1 MTARVICAAYGRAA
15 LDALRQVVSEAKAE
29 DPLAAVTVLAPSNLA
44 GVAARRHLAQ
54 GLGDGRG
61 AVAGLYVTTL
71 PRLAEQLVAHRLHP
85 RRPATGPVVAA
96 AWRRRLDTSPGA
108 FASVKDHPAT
118 VRALARAHRELRD
131 LTTAGLDGARTA
143 GPLAADLVRLH
154 EEVTQDLDERWYD
167 AIALLHAAA
176 DLCETD
182 PEAVTASGHV
192 VLYLPQALTAAE
204 TRFAR
209 SVAAQ
214 APATTI
220 AGVTGVRRADDAVRR
235 SLEGL
240 RLEWPT
246 HDVQPPVGQRVLHA
260 SDADDEVRCT
270 VRQVVSALQ
279 QHPAHRVAVLYGS
292 AVPYARLLHEHLDA
306 VGITVNGP
314 STRAVHERALPRG
327 FLGVLGLAPVDLP
340 RGATFTALAE
350 APVRDRDGQR
360 IPVATWE
367 RTSRTAAVVGGEDWV
382 PRLERHLERERA
394 RLLREQQA
402 EEPSEGR
409 IAAAEREIA
418 TTESLLA
425 FVTALRRRL
434 HEGARLRGWPALSS
448 WALELFTDLYGEP
461 EDLQRIPVEE
471 QYAAVVL
478 ISTLHG
484 LASLQ
489 EDAADLTLLIEVLG
503 LELEAALP
511 RVGRFGD
518 GVYVGPVSS
527 AVGLDLDAL
536 FVLGLAE
543 DAFPGKLPRDALLTD
558 RVRAASGELRSMRDR
573 LHDQRRGFLA
583 ALQCAPE
590 VTVSF
595 PRGDLRRSTVRLPS
609 RFLLPTLRDL
619 TGNHELAATE
629 WDDRSRYFAETDD
642 RLRASR
648 SFADS
653 LQVQNPVTEQ
663 EWRTRSRLVDALD
676 DERTRAGEDVLTA
689 RESDSFTRF
698 DGDLS
703 HVEGLPDYR
712 DGIQVISP
720 TALET
725 YANCPHQFLLR
736 RLLRV
741 EPLETPEE
749 VVQISPA
756 DLGTLIHAVVDDLVS
771 EAERDGT
778 LPGPGQPWTQAHRR
792 RIDEIAQVR
801 ADDAAADGLTG
812 HPRLWLS
819 DLARLRLDLQRLLDD
834 DDAWRADRAAAVVR
848 SELAFGLGRDERDQG
863 PVEVPV
869 PGGVVK
875 LRGSADKVDRG
886 SDGTLFV
893 TDLKTGR
900 STKYAGLKDDPV
912 AGGTRLQLPVYALA
926 ALRDLA
932 SSDSDQARAQYWFAR
947 GSDRGKRIEVALDDT
962 TAELY
967 SAALGRLVDGIAA
980 GLFPGKVG
988 KEPGF
993 AYVECPWC
1001 TPDGIGHAE
1010 ARGTYE
1016 RKRSAP
1022 ALRDL
1027 MRLIDPDAVP
1037 PDEVD
1042 EADDSPL
1049 ADGLPREGST

>member
-1 MTARVICAAYGRAA
+1 MTARVVSTSYGHPA
-15 LDALRQVVSEAKAE
+15 LEALSHVVSEAKVN
-29 DPLAAVTVLAPSNLA
+29 DPLATVTVLTPSNLA
-44 GVAARRHLAQ
+44 AITARRHLAQ
-54 GLGDGRG
+54 GLGNGRG
-61 AVAGLYVTTL
+61 GVAGLYVTTL
-71 PRLAEQLVAHRLHP
+71 PRLAEQFVAHRLHP
-85 RRPATGPVVAA
+85 RRPATGPVVAS
-96 AWRRRLDTSPGA
+96 AWRRRLEESPGA
-108 FASVKDHPAT
+108 FGPVKDHPAT

-131 LTTAGLDGARTA
+131 LSSAALASARGAGS
-143 GPLAADLVRLH
+143 LAADLVRLH
-154 EEVTQDLDERWYD
+154 EEVTRDLQEQWYD
-167 AIALLHAAA
+167 ATDLLDAAA
-176 DLCETD
+176 RLCDTESQ
-182 PEAVTASGHV
+182 AVEASGHV
-192 VLYLPQALTAAE
+192 VLYLPQVLTAAE
-204 TRFAR
+204 TRFTQALAAR
-209 SVAAQ
+209 
-214 APATTI
+214 APLTVI
-220 AGVTGVRRADDAVRR
+220 VGVTGVRRADDAVRR

-240 RLEWPT
+240 ALDWPQ
-246 HDVQPPVGQRVLHA
+246 HDVQPPVAQRVLHA

-270 VRQVVSALQ
+270 VRQVVAALQ

-292 AVPYARLLHEHLDA
+292 TVPYARLLHEHLDG
-306 VGITVNGP
+306 VGIAVNGP
-314 STRAVHERALPRG
+314 STRAVHERALARG
-327 FLGVLGLAPVDLP
+327 FLGVLGLALQDLP
-340 RGATFTALAE
+340 RDATFTALAE
-350 APVRDRDGQR
+350 APVRDGAGQR

-367 RTSRTAAVVGGEDWV
+367 RTSRTAAVVGGADWV

-394 RLLREQQA
+394 RLLREQAA

-409 IAAAEREIA
+409 IAAAEREIT
-418 TTESLLA
+418 TTESLLE
-425 FVTALRRRL
+425 FLTTLRQRL
-434 HEGARLRGWPALSS
+434 LQGAQLRGWGALSS
-448 WALELFTDLYGEP
+448 WALELFGDLYGEP

-478 ISTLHG
+478 TSTLHG
-484 LASLQ
+484 LGGLD

-503 LELEAALP
+503 LELETALP

-527 AVGLDLDAL
+527 AMGLDLDAV

-583 ALQCAPE
+583 ALQSAPE

-595 PRGDLRRSTVRLPS
+595 PRGDLRRSTERLPS
-609 RFLLPTLRDL
+609 RFLLPSLRDL

-629 WDDRSRYFAETDD
+629 WDDRSRYSAEPGD
-642 RLRASR
+642 RLIASR

-653 LQVQNPVTEQ
+653 LQVQDPVTEQ
-663 EWRTRSRLVDALD
+663 EWRTRARLVDALD
-676 DERTRAGEDVLTA
+676 DDCTLAGEDLLAA
-689 RESDSFTRF
+689 RESDAFTRF

-703 HVEGLPDYR
+703 QVEGLPDYR
-712 DGIQVISP
+712 DGVHVVSP

-725 YANCPHQFLLR
+725 YADCPHQFLLR

-749 VVQISPA
+749 VIQISPA

-778 LPGPGQPWTQAHRR
+778 LPGPGEPWSEGHRR
-792 RIDEIAQVR
+792 RLDEIAGAR
-801 ADDAAADGLTG
+801 ADEAAADGLTG
-812 HPRLWLS
+812 HPRLWRS

-834 DDAWRADRAAAVVR
+834 DDAWRAERAAAVVR
-848 SELAFGLGRDERDQG
+848 SELAFGLGREERDQG

-869 PGGVVK
+869 PGGAVM

-886 SDGTLFV
+886 SDGTLYV
-893 TDLKTGR
+893 TDMKTGR

-932 SSDSDQARAQYWFAR
+932 TGDGDEARAQYWFVR

-962 TAELY
+962 TTELY
-967 SAALGRLVDGIAA
+967 SAALGRLVDGIAS

-1010 ARGTYE
+1010 ARGSYE
-1016 RKRSAP
+1016 RKRGAP

-1037 PDEVD
+1037 TD
-1042 EADDSPL
+1042 EADDSSPV
-1049 ADGLPREGST
+1049 DELPREGSA

>member
-1 MTARVICAAYGRAA
+1 MTTHVNGTAYGRAA
-15 LDALRQVVSEAKAE
+15 LGALRQVVSEVKRD
-29 DPLAAVTVLAPSNLA
+29 DPLATVTVLAPSN
-44 GVAARRHLAQ
+44 VAAVTARRHLAH
-54 GLGDGRG
+54 GLDDGRG

-85 RRPATGPVVAA
+85 RQPATGPVVAS
-96 AWRRRLDTSPGA
+96 AWRRRLDEAPGA
-108 FASVKDHPAT
+108 FTPVKDHTAT

-131 LTTAGLDGARTA
+131 LSPTGLDSARGA
-143 GPLAADLVRLH
+143 GSLAADLVRLH
-154 EEVTQDLDERWYD
+154 EEVTHDIQGKWYD
-167 AIALLHAAA
+167 ATALLHAAA
-176 DLCETD
+176 DLCDTD
-182 PEAVTASGHV
+182 PQAVKASGHV
-192 VLYLPQALTAAE
+192 VLYLPQVLSAAE

-214 APATTI
+214 VPVTVI
-220 AGVTGVRRADDAVRR
+220 AGVTGVRRADHAVRQ

-240 RLEWPT
+240 GLDWPT
-246 HDVQPPVGQRVLHA
+246 HDVQPPVAQRVLHA

-279 QHPAHRVAVLYGS
+279 QHPAHRVAILYGS
-292 AVPYARLLHEHLDA
+292 AVPYARLLHEQLNA

-314 STRAVHERALPRG
+314 STRAVHERALARG
-327 FLGVLGLAPVDLP
+327 FLGVLGLALQDLP
-340 RGATFTALAE
+340 RGPTFAALAE
-350 APVRDRDGQR
+350 APVRDGAGQR

-367 RTSRTAAVVGGEDWV
+367 RTSRTAAVVGGEDWG

-394 RLLREQQA
+394 RLLREQAA
-402 EEPSEGR
+402 EEPSESR
-409 IAAAEREIA
+409 IAAAGREIA

-425 FVTALRRRL
+425 FVTTLRQHL
-434 HEGARLRGWPALSS
+434 HQGARLRGWGALSS
-448 WALELFTDLYGEP
+448 WALELFADLYGEP
-461 EDLQRIPVEE
+461 EDLQRVPVEE

-478 ISTLHG
+478 TSTLHG
-484 LASLQ
+484 LGGLD
-489 EDAADLTLLIEVLG
+489 EDEADLALLIEVLG
-503 LELEAALP
+503 LELEGALP

-527 AVGLDLDAL
+527 AVGLELDAV

-543 DAFPGKLPRDALLTD
+543 DAFPGQLPRDALLTD

-583 ALQCAPE
+583 ALQSAPE

-595 PRGDLRRSTVRLPS
+595 PRGDLRRSTERLPS

-619 TGNHELAATE
+619 TGNRELAATE
-629 WDDRSRYFAETDD
+629 WDDRSRYSAEAGD
-642 RLRASR
+642 RLLASK
-648 SFADS
+648 SFAHS
-653 LQVQNPVTEQ
+653 LQVQEPVTVQ
-663 EWRTRSRLVDALD
+663 EWRTRARLVDALD
-676 DERTRAGEDVLTA
+676 DERTRAGEDLLAA
-689 RESDSFTRF
+689 RESDAFTRF

-712 DGIQVISP
+712 DGVQVVSP

-725 YANCPHQFLLR
+725 YADCPHQFLLR

-741 EPLETPEE
+741 EPLQTPEE

-756 DLGTLIHAVVDDLVS
+756 DLGTLVHAVVDDLVS

-778 LPGPGQPWTQAHRR
+778 LPGPGEPWSEAHRC

-801 ADDAAADGLTG
+801 ADEAAADGLTG
-812 HPRLWLS
+812 HPRLWRS

-834 DDAWRADRAAAVVR
+834 DDAWRAERAAAVVR

-869 PGGVVK
+869 SGGTVK
-875 LRGSADKVDRG
+875 FRGSADKVDRG
-886 SDGTLFV
+886 SDGTLYV

-900 STKYAGLKDDPV
+900 STKYAGLKDDVV

-932 SSDSDQARAQYWFAR
+932 SGDIDQARAQYWFVR
-947 GSDRGKRIEVALDDT
+947 GGDRGKRIEVALDDT
-962 TAELY
+962 TTQLY
-967 SAALGRLVDGIAA
+967 SAALGRLVDGIAG

-1027 MRLIDPDAVP
+1027 MTLIDPDAVP
-1037 PDEVD
+1037 PDESGD
-1042 EADDSPL
+1042 SAEAGDPP
-1049 ADGLPREGST
+1049 GEGNA